1 MSVAPYWGLVQV
13 PMGYHVLQNFGS
25 FPTFK
30 EIYHFLVPLCYSL
43 STVSNEDL
51 VLYDESQF
59 TAPSREGS
67 IGDSN
72 HGNSLSSFIQHLLGV
87 FDREIIPLIMV
98 WKEETLLIFAET
110 KFNPL

>member
-1 MSVAPYWGLVQV
+1 M
-13 PMGYHVLQNFGS
+13 
-25 FPTFK
+25 
-30 EIYHFLVPLCYSL
+30 
-43 STVSNEDL
+43 SNEDL
-51 VLYDESQF
+51 VLYEESQF

-98 WKEETLLIFAET
+98 RKKETLLIFAET